1 MATYKRRTVES
12 ALERKGFR
20 RRETHHSIFRYY
32 TEAGERTPVWTK
44 TSHGRTGADIDRG
57 LFKRMASQCKMT
69 IDEFRDLVE
78 CPMSRTDYE
87 QRLRDLGK
95 V

>member
-1 MATYKRRTVES
+1 MATYKRRMVEN
-12 ALERKGFR
+12 ALERKGFG

-32 TEAGERTPVWTK
+32 TQAGERTPVWTK
-44 TSHGRTGADIDRG
+44 TSHGPTGANIDRG
-57 LFKRMASQCKMT
+57 LVRRMARQCKLT
-69 IDEFRDLVE
+69 TGGFRDLVE

-87 QRLRDLGK
+87 QHLRNLGK